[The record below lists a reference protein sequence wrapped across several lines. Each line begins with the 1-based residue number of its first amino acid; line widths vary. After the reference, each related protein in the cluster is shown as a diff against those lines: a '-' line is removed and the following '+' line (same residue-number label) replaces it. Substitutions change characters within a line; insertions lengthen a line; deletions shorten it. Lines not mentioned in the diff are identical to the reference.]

1 MHTSIYPSIHRFI
14 HSSIHP
20 IIHPPIYL
28 SIHPFIHPSIHP
40 PVDPSINPSFHP
52 STPFVKQKQ
61 TSRQR
66 DGCGWVGQKRK
77 GPSLWS
83 QKSGFDPVGIYL
95 LSLPNSRR
103 HRDAVVNENV
113 SRNLQL
119 VRLTRAP
126 GTFLGI
132 KEGGVD
138 CACDGVMPLCTT
150 CRLPSLHSCSRT
162 HTRIA
167 PR

>member
-1 MHTSIYPSIHRFI
+1 MHTSIYPSIHPSVHPFI
-14 HSSIHP
+14 QSSIHP
-20 IIHPPIYL
+20 SIYP
-28 SIHPFIHPSIHP
+28 SIPSSIHPSIHP
-40 PVDPSINPSFHP
+40 SVDPSINPSFYP
-52 STPFVKQKQ
+52 PTPFVKQKQ

-77 GPSLWS
+77 DPSLWS

-103 HRDAVVNENV
+103 HRDAVVNGNV
-113 SRNLQL
+113 SSNLQL
-119 VRLTRAP
+119 ARLTRAP

-138 CACDGVMPLCTT
+138 CACNGVMPLCTT
-150 CRLPSLHSCSRT
+150 CRLPSLHMCSRT
-162 HTRIA
+162 HPRIA